1 MQPLAGVRVVELAV
15 WVAGPSTAGML
26 ADWGADVVKVEPPTG
41 DPYRH
46 VFATQGLDA
55 SLPAAPFAMDN
66 RGKRSLVLDLHVDE
80 GREVLDRLL
89 GEADIFVTNLR
100 PAALGRLGLGH
111 ADVLAR
117 HPRLVYGLV
126 TGYGIAGPEK
136 DRPGYDIGAFWART
150 GLAMQSAPKD
160 EPPPTPRSALGDH
173 TTGLASLGGILAAL
187 HHRNATGEGTLVET
201 SLQRTGMYCLGVE
214 LGVQLVLGR
223 VARAVPRTES
233 QSPLLNSYRTGDDRW
248 FFLIGLEAD
257 RHFPGVARAADRLD
271 LLKDERFG
279 TSRDRLR
286 NRRALIA
293 ELDEAFA
300 LQPLSEWARRFDA
313 EDVWWAPA
321 QTAAEVVE
329 DAQALESGAFVEID
343 GGESPA
349 LHAVAAPAQFGG
361 EALGRTG
368 PVPALGQHTDEV
380 LTSMGYDDEARARLR
395 ASGATV

>member
-1 MQPLAGVRVVELAV
+1 MQPLAGVRVVELSV
-15 WVAGPSTAGML
+15 WVAGPSTGGML
-26 ADWGADVVKVEPPTG
+26 ADWGADVVKVEPPAG

-46 VFATQGLDA
+46 VFATSGLDA

-66 RGKRSLVLDLHVDE
+66 RGKRSVVLDLQVEE

-111 ADVLAR
+111 AEVLER

-136 DRPGYDIGAFWART
+136 ERPGYDIGAFWARS
-150 GLAMQSAPKD
+150 GLAMQSTAKDDAPQS
-160 EPPPTPRSALGDH
+160 PRSAQGDH
-173 TTGLASLGGILAAL
+173 TTGLAALGGILAAL
-187 HHRNATGEGTLVET
+187 HHRDATGEGILVEV

-223 VARAVPRTES
+223 VTRAVPRTES
-233 QSPLLNSYRTGDDRW
+233 ASALLNSYRAGDDRW

-257 RHFPGVARAADRLD
+257 RHFPGVVVAAERPD
-271 LLKDERFG
+271 LLEDERFNTPRG
-279 TSRDRLR
+279 RLK
-286 NRRALIA
+286 NRRELIA

-300 LQPLSEWARRFDA
+300 RQPLSEWARRFDA
-313 EDVWWAPA
+313 ADVWWAPA

-329 DAQALESGAFVEID
+329 DRQAIETGAFVEIE
-343 GGESPA
+343 GGETPA
-349 LHAVAAPAQFGG
+349 LTAVAPPAQFGG

-368 PVPALGQHTDEV
+368 PVPGLGQHTDEV
-380 LTSMGYDDEARARLR
+380 LSSLGYDDEARLRLR
-395 ASGATV
+395 KRGATV